1 MMFLEKPLVFHIC
14 FGGRFQPPR
23 ATAATASASGQEPGS
38 HNRAAFEE
46 INGGFHCGFHGAFM
60 GNTWED
66 HAKTLVM

>member
-1 MMFLEKPLVFHIC
+1 MAFPHVSGADFS
-14 FGGRFQPPR
+14 RQPR
-23 ATAATASASGQEPGS
+23 ATAATASASPGQEPGS